1 MLKRRHHKQSAGG
14 FTMIEMIAVL
24 VLVGL
29 LVALAGTG
37 LTAAVQGYL
46 MARESTAMAQK
57 AQLALTRLSNEFL
70 VCYDCIP
77 EGEDANN
84 GLPFTYDNVLADD
97 RVVALDGDTITV
109 NGTPLVD
116 RVSAFTLDYDN
127 LGRVVISFS
136 LDHRQAGSSL
146 DFTTTVLPRNS
157 YQ

>member
-70 VCYDCIP
+70 VCYNCV
-77 EGEDANN
+77 GENENID
-84 GLPFTYDNVLADD
+84 LPFPYDNVLADG
-97 RVVALDGDTITV
+97 REVALDGDTITV

-116 RVSAFTLDYDN
+116 RVSAFTLEYDD

-136 LDHRQAGSSL
+136 LEHRQAGSSL